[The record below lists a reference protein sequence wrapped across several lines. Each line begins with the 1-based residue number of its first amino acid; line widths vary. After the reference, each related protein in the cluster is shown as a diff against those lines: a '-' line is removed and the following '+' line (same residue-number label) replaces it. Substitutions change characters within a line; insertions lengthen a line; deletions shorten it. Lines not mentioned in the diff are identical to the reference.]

1 MSVQQ
6 DSDVEEYE
14 KKFIQCVS
22 NIDEEV
28 SEEFLLANFIRGLEA
43 QIQLELRLMNPLTK
57 EEAME

>member
-1 MSVQQ
+1 M
-6 DSDVEEYE
+6 EEYE

-22 NIDEEV
+22 NID
-28 SEEFLLANFIRGLEA
+28 EEFLLANFIRGLEA